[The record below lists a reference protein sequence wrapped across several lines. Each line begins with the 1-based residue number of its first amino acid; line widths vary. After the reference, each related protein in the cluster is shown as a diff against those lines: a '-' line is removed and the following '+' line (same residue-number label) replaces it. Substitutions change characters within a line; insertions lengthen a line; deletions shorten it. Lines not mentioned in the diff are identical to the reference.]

1 MKSLLP
7 AKKENDHCMN
17 RQDSWIMDGCLCALD
32 GAGMAGNDAS
42 QGLKERLINMHQR
55 KGKTDTA
62 PKPCCQCIPQR
73 NRNLSL
79 QAPAVAGE
87 LVT

>member
-1 MKSLLP
+1 MVVV
-7 AKKENDHCMN
+7 
-17 RQDSWIMDGCLCALD
+17 CALD

-55 KGKTDTA
+55 KGKTDPA

-73 NRNLSL
+73 NRKPILAS
-79 QAPAVAGE
+79 
-87 LVT
+87 TSSSW